1 MERGTYVKLLRSC
14 ILWNLLL
21 TNEIA
26 FDCVCFFAVFFVR
39 FLSCSC
45 GQEFHLKCCTPPIQ
59 VVPEGAF
66 YCFDCSPKGSTEQ
79 LEDYL
84 LEHERWK
91 DDHPDD
97 IWVDVLLRDDI
108 RDEPQHHPP
117 DDSNN
122 NTEQDEDDDE
132 EDNATELFP
141 RSELHWI
148 HREHPERLIGNPL
161 RLYCPHGNHY
171 HNGRILEV
179 RPGNRNTDHLVRNG
193 RVLEVRQG
201 GRDTECLVRFPAG
214 KDYRKTSLTTW
225 IRLEEHCLAVAT
237 QILWGVFGS
246 KERKKSNVKKSS
258 SSSSPAKW
266 MRAKLW
272 SRTARELV
280 PVLQL
285 LNPKEGQL
293 YYRNPNDDVNDEE
306 PTQPKWGLVET
317 FGTDTYELLNLP
329 LETRDSRP
337 QPPKKNALLL
347 QEDEREADI
356 RMALAQAELEEQA
369 RIRNWKEYPML
380 NPVHPAAIRC
390 QDEYALGPL
399 EFRRRE
405 RQYVRPSPLI
415 SQGLDRAYI
424 LEQVSQRLGVPPS
437 KDLASSL
444 ACELTNLVPSTIGEI
459 NRYQQRLSNNN

>member
-1 MERGTYVKLLRSC
+1 
-14 ILWNLLL
+14 
-21 TNEIA
+21 
-26 FDCVCFFAVFFVR
+26 
-39 FLSCSC
+39 
-45 GQEFHLKCCTPPIQ
+45 
-59 VVPEGAF
+59 VPEGAF

-79 LEDYL
+79 LEAYL

-97 IWVDVLLRDDI
+97 IWVDALLRDDI

-117 DDSNN
+117 NNDSNN
-122 NTEQDEDDDE
+122 NSNDTTEQDDDDDHDE
-132 EDNATELFP
+132 EDNTTVLFP
-141 RSELHWI
+141 RSELDWI
-148 HREHPERLIGNPL
+148 HRQHPERLIGNPL

-179 RPGNRNTDHLVRNG
+179 RPGV
-193 RVLEVRQG
+193 
-201 GRDTECLVRFPAG
+201 RDTECLVRFPAG

-246 KERKKSNVKKSS
+246 KERKNKSHVKKSS

-280 PVLQL
+280 PVMQL

-293 YYRNPNDDVNDEE
+293 YYRNPKDVGDENDKDEE
-306 PTQPKWGLVET
+306 EEEEPDPPKWGLVES

-337 QPPKKNALLL
+337 QPPKKHAVLL
-347 QEDEREADI
+347 QQDEREADI

-369 RIRNWKEYPML
+369 RIRKWKEYYPLL
-380 NPVHPAAIRC
+380 NPVHPAAICC

-415 SQGLDRAYI
+415 AQGLDRAYI
-424 LEQVSQRLGVPPS
+424 LEQVAQRMGVPPS

-459 NRYQQRLSNNN
+459 NRYQQRVSNNND